1 MFAKDSIWLGA
12 ILGFL
17 PPALVYLVIGLMQR
31 TNFYAGRNEVL
42 YLIAIAINLVLMRI
56 LHKKG
61 REQIARGIMLTT
73 FLCTL
78 LFFWYKF
85 KI

>member
-1 MFAKDSIWLGA
+1 MFAKDSLWLGA
-12 ILGFL
+12 IMGFL
-17 PPALVYLVIGLMQR
+17 PPALVYLVIGLMQK
-31 TNFYAGRNEVL
+31 TNFYSGRNEIL
-42 YLIAIAINLVLMRI
+42 YLIAIALNLVLIRF
-56 LHKKG
+56 LYRKD
-61 REQIARGIMLTT
+61 RELMARGIMLTT